1 MLNKLKD
8 LVLEVSEDKDLVI
21 TEESKLLTD
30 LKLNSLDLI
39 NLVCT
44 VEDEFDIEIP
54 DKKLKTFITV
64 GDVIDYIKSQE

>member
-1 MLNKLKD
+1 MLNKLKE

-39 NLVCT
+39 NLVCV

-64 GDVIDYIKSQE
+64 GDVIDYIASQE